1 MDPLSV
7 VANAF
12 ALAKLASSAIKGIQ
26 RLNDALR
33 DGPTEILALNNEV
46 ADLQAILQIAR
57 ELAETTPNGQYGNL
71 DPLEIPRTAEL
82 LRVYLAHA
90 EEKLVGLN
98 ALLER
103 CLAKKHRLQIQLQ
116 WLQEK
121 KEAAALQRG
130 LRDLKKKFN
139 TGFMLTS
146 AKNTSRIELTLVDF
160 EANRQR
166 DSDNTLEILSEIQS
180 QLAKMQLPQESS
192 RTGLT
197 PSTPNK
203 ASVVSIRA
211 ISANTPFNS
220 MLGFLFVGYSG
231 LPVIR
236 APCNE
241 RSCKRRSDL
250 SLMIVY
256 FFPLWFLARYLSMS
270 IKVDSLMGPVINIR
284 TPRLIRWMDK
294 EAQLFHFAK
303 ADNIDGIKHLFSARV
318 ASPFDLT
325 VAQGESALFHAA
337 SFGQFKTC
345 KFLIDEGAD
354 PNASNMNKV
363 KPVECAWQWI
373 LNDRLDLETTSYVR
387 EIFDD
392 SDFLET
398 RQFSVLHKIV
408 LGLLPSKDLAVD
420 LQASTAQID
429 DVDVSGRTCMS
440 WAAARSDLKSVK
452 TLLAHRAK
460 LDKCD
465 NSGYYPLH
473 YAALARDPCCI
484 QVLLDHHAKV
494 DCKNAHGGTP
504 LHMACRGDDERFII
518 PLLDAGADINAGGS
532 ENETAL
538 MAAVRNGR
546 LKTAKLL
553 LDRGADANAKTIWG
567 VTALVLCVIYGNP
580 AMLEFLLS
588 RPEVDVLSTDIN
600 GRTVLHHAA
609 SHGIVENVAVLL
621 KDGLRGIDID
631 AEDSDE
637 ITVWDLLEE
646 RGLEELTTLF
656 EAIREDE
663 EKDLSVIITV
673 DAST

>member
-1 MDPLSV
+1 M
-7 VANAF
+7 
-12 ALAKLASSAIKGIQ
+12 
-26 RLNDALR
+26 
-33 DGPTEILALNNEV
+33 
-46 ADLQAILQIAR
+46 
-57 ELAETTPNGQYGNL
+57 
-71 DPLEIPRTAEL
+71 
-82 LRVYLAHA
+82 
-90 EEKLVGLN
+90 
-98 ALLER
+98 
-103 CLAKKHRLQIQLQ
+103 
-116 WLQEK
+116 
-121 KEAAALQRG
+121 
-130 LRDLKKKFN
+130 
-139 TGFMLTS
+139 
-146 AKNTSRIELTLVDF
+146 
-160 EANRQR
+160 
-166 DSDNTLEILSEIQS
+166 
-180 QLAKMQLPQESS
+180 
-192 RTGLT
+192 
-197 PSTPNK
+197 
-203 ASVVSIRA
+203 SIRV
-211 ISANTPFNS
+211 NPL
-220 MLGFLFVGYSG
+220 LG
-231 LPVIR
+231 P
-236 APCNE
+236 
-241 RSCKRRSDL
+241 
-250 SLMIVY
+250 M
-256 FFPLWFLARYLSMS
+256 
-270 IKVDSLMGPVINIR
+270 INIR

-303 ADNIDGIKHLFSARV
+303 AGNINGIRNLFSARV

-354 PNASNMNKV
+354 PNAANMDKV

-408 LGLLPSKDLAVD
+408 LGLLPSKDLGVD

-440 WAAARSDLKSVK
+440 WAAARSDLKSVEL
-452 TLLAHRAK
+452 LLAHRAK

-473 YAALARDPCCI
+473 YAALAQDPCCI

-494 DCKNAHGGTP
+494 DCKSANGETP
-504 LHMACRGDDERFII
+504 LHMASKGDDERFII
-518 PLLDAGADINAGGS
+518 PLLEAGADINAGGS

-538 MAAVRNGR
+538 MCAVRNGR
-546 LKTAKLL
+546 LKTAELL

-567 VTALVLCVIYGNP
+567 VTALVLCFIYGNP
-580 AMLEFLLS
+580 AMLELLLS

-600 GRTVLHHAA
+600 GRTILHHAA
-609 SHGIVENVAVLL
+609 SHGTVENVAVLL
-621 KDGLRGIDID
+621 KDGLKGIDID

-637 ITVWDLLEE
+637 TTVWGLLKE

-656 EAIREDE
+656 ETLRKDE
-663 EKDLSVIITV
+663 EKDLSLIITV

>member
-1 MDPLSV
+1 MP
-7 VANAF
+7 
-12 ALAKLASSAIKGIQ
+12 
-26 RLNDALR
+26 
-33 DGPTEILALNNEV
+33 
-46 ADLQAILQIAR
+46 
-57 ELAETTPNGQYGNL
+57 
-71 DPLEIPRTAEL
+71 
-82 LRVYLAHA
+82 
-90 EEKLVGLN
+90 
-98 ALLER
+98 
-103 CLAKKHRLQIQLQ
+103 
-116 WLQEK
+116 
-121 KEAAALQRG
+121 
-130 LRDLKKKFN
+130 
-139 TGFMLTS
+139 
-146 AKNTSRIELTLVDF
+146 
-160 EANRQR
+160 
-166 DSDNTLEILSEIQS
+166 DNPFPHINILSS
-180 QLAKMQLPQESS
+180 
-192 RTGLT
+192 
-197 PSTPNK
+197 
-203 ASVVSIRA
+203 
-211 ISANTPFNS
+211 
-220 MLGFLFVGYSG
+220 
-231 LPVIR
+231 
-236 APCNE
+236 
-241 RSCKRRSDL
+241 
-250 SLMIVY
+250 
-256 FFPLWFLARYLSMS
+256 
-270 IKVDSLMGPVINIR
+270 
-284 TPRLIRWMDK
+284 
-294 EAQLFHFAK
+294 
-303 ADNIDGIKHLFSARV
+303 
-318 ASPFDLT
+318 
-325 VAQGESALFHAA
+325 
-337 SFGQFKTC
+337 
-345 KFLIDEGAD
+345 
-354 PNASNMNKV
+354 

-440 WAAARSDLKSVK
+440 WAAARSDLKSVE

-465 NSGYYPLH
+465 NSGSYPLH
-473 YAALARDPCCI
+473 YAALAQDPCCI
-484 QVLLDHHAKV
+484 QVLLDHHAEV

-504 LHMACRGDDERFII
+504 LHMASRGDDERFII
-518 PLLDAGADINAGGS
+518 PLLEAGADINAGGS

-637 ITVWDLLEE
+637 ITVWDLLEK

-663 EKDLSVIITV
+663 EKELSVIITV
-673 DAST
+673 DASI